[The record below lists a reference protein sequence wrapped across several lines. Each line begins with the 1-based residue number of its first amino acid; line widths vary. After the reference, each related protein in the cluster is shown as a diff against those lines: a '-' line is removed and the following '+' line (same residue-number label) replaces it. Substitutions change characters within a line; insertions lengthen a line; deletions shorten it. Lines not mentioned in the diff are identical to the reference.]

1 MLFTKA
7 SEYALL
13 SLIYISQKETPQD
26 VDSLAL
32 ELDIP
37 KSFLAKILQT
47 LAKDG
52 LLKSF
57 KGAKEG
63 GFVLIK
69 EPSQYTI
76 KEIVNSA
83 EKKDIS
89 VFECSGGTCPNNK
102 EENCT
107 LMPMLVNL
115 QNKVDEF
122 LDSITLEDI
131 MKNNGKK

>member
-13 SLIYISQKETPQD
+13 SLICIAQKENSQD

-32 ELDIP
+32 ELNIP

-57 KGAKEG
+57 KGAKG
-63 GFVLIK
+63 GFALIK
-69 EPSQYTI
+69 KPDEYSI

-83 EKKDIS
+83 EKKDVS
-89 VFECSGGTCPNNK
+89 VFDCSGGVCPNHK

-107 LMPMLVNL
+107 LLPMLINL

-122 LDSITLEDI
+122 LDSITLADI

>member
-57 KGAKEG
+57 KGAKG

-76 KEIVNSA
+76 KKLLIVL
-83 EKKDIS
+83 KKDIS

>member
-57 KGAKEG
+57 RAKG

>member
-57 KGAKEG
+57 KGAKG
-63 GFVLIK
+63 GFALIK
-69 EPSQYTI
+69 EPNQYTI

>member
-26 VDSLAL
+26 
-32 ELDIP
+32 
-37 KSFLAKILQT
+37 
-47 LAKDG
+47 KDG

-57 KGAKEG
+57 KGAKG

>member
-32 ELDIP
+32 EL
-37 KSFLAKILQT
+37 FLAKILQT

-57 KGAKEG
+57 KGAKG

>member
-13 SLIYISQKETPQD
+13 SLIYISQKEAPQD

-32 ELDIP
+32 KLDIP

-57 KGAKEG
+57 KGAKG
-63 GFVLIK
+63 GFALIK
-69 EPSQYTI
+69 EPNQYTI

-102 EENCT
+102 EKNCT

-115 QNKVDEF
+115 QNKVDGF

>member
-37 KSFLAKILQT
+37 KSFLAK
-47 LAKDG
+47 DG

-57 KGAKEG
+57 KGAKG

>member
-57 KGAKEG
+57 KGAKG

-69 EPSQYTI
+69 EPSQY
-76 KEIVNSA
+76 KLLIVP
-83 EKKDIS
+83 KKRIS
-89 VFECSGGTCPNNK
+89 VYLNAVVA
-102 EENCT
+102 
-107 LMPMLVNL
+107 LV
-115 QNKVDEF
+115 Q
-122 LDSITLEDI
+122 II
-131 MKNNGKK
+131 KKKIAP

>member
-57 KGAKEG
+57 KGAKS

>member
-57 KGAKEG
+57 KGAKG

-69 EPSQYTI
+69 EPSQYT
-76 KEIVNSA
+76 KKKLLIVL
-83 EKKDIS
+83 KKRIS
-89 VFECSGGTCPNNK
+89 VYLNAV
-102 EENCT
+102 
-107 LMPMLVNL
+107 LALV
-115 QNKVDEF
+115 Q
-122 LDSITLEDI
+122 II
-131 MKNNGKK
+131 KKKIAP

>member
-13 SLIYISQKETPQD
+13 SLIYISQKEAPQD

-57 KGAKEG
+57 KGAKG
-63 GFVLIK
+63 GFALIK
-69 EPSQYTI
+69 EPNQYTI

-102 EENCT
+102 EKNCT

-115 QNKVDEF
+115 QNKVDKF

>member
-52 LLKSF
+52 LLK
-57 KGAKEG
+57 
-63 GFVLIK
+63 
-69 EPSQYTI
+69 
-76 KEIVNSA
+76 
-83 EKKDIS
+83 
-89 VFECSGGTCPNNK
+89 
-102 EENCT
+102 
-107 LMPMLVNL
+107 
-115 QNKVDEF
+115 
-122 LDSITLEDI
+122 
-131 MKNNGKK
+131 

>member
-57 KGAKEG
+57 KGAKG

-115 QNKVDEF
+115 QNKVR
-122 LDSITLEDI
+122 
-131 MKNNGKK
+131 

>member
-57 KGAKEG
+57 KGAKG

-89 VFECSGGTCPNNK
+89 IFECSGGTCPNNK